1 MTHKSFKLV
10 VVSALAAPSFALAQ
24 DTDSGRDVLA
34 SPVDVST
41 LLGLAASLVVVI
53 GAILLAGWAY
63 SRLRGVSTGASRV
76 INVLAAQSLGPK
88 ERIVLVQ
95 IGGKQLA
102 VGLTPGSLNT
112 LHVFDEPVIDL
123 PEKRPATPFA
133 ERLRVAFARA
143 GTP

>member
-1 MTHKSFKLV
+1 VTDKSFRFVLV
-10 VVSALAAPSFALAQ
+10 SVLAVPSFALAQ
-24 DTDSGRDVLA
+24 DADKGRDVLA

-112 LHVFDEPVIDL
+112 LHVFDEPVIEVA
-123 PEKRPATPFA
+123 EKRQSAPFA
-133 ERLRVAFARA
+133 EKLRVAFAKA